1 MDEDYRWNFKHIYF
15 SLSLSLSLSKRV
27 VIQRTQKLY
36 MRNPSKEKQQLK
48 STRIQPKFSPSFH
61 ETLGVSSD
69 ET

>member
-1 MDEDYRWNFKHIYF
+1 
-15 SLSLSLSLSKRV
+15 
-27 VIQRTQKLY
+27 

>member
-1 MDEDYRWNFKHIYF
+1 MKITDEISNIYI
-15 SLSLSLSLSKRV
+15 SLSLSKRV

-36 MRNPSKEKQQLK
+36 MRNPSKEKQKLK